1 MTKEIIHISHTN
13 INWDYRILK
22 ELEAV
27 SLVEDANITAIGVE
41 FTEGQVEIDIDRDN
55 INIETITL
63 LTKKLQKTRLPGF
76 IRQPLVF
83 IELALKMT
91 YGVVRKKPHI
101 VHCHD
106 AIALPIGWI
115 CSILTGSKL
124 IYDAHE
130 LMSDKQGNDFIS
142 RFYIKIVEKVCWS
155 KVETLI
161 SVSDSIISWY
171 RDKYGKKRF
180 LTILNSPPRELYEE
194 TAEGVAQDHN
204 YLRKK
209 FDIPENHIIFLF
221 VGQFMGGRSIE
232 LFLKIFE
239 QELHNSHLILLGFGE
254 GEILETIQETSSR
267 CSNIHLHD
275 AVAHNEVISIAK
287 NADYG
292 LCFIQNVS
300 LSDWYS
306 LPNKLFEY
314 LLSGLPV
321 LASNC
326 PEIMK
331 MIKQYHAGECL
342 EPNEE
347 NLVKKIRELELK
359 KPLRVDTDR
368 SEITWEFQAKKLQEE
383 YKILLS
389 RPN

>member
-1 MTKEIIHISHTN
+1 MNKEIIHISHTN

-22 ELEAV
+22 ELEAI
-27 SLVEDANITAIGVE
+27 SEIEKINITAIGVE
-41 FTEGQVEIDIDRDN
+41 FTEGQVEIDTNKEN
-55 INIETITL
+55 INIENIHL
-63 LTKKLQKTRLPGF
+63 FTKSLQKIKLPGF

-83 IELALKMT
+83 LELALKMT
-91 YGVVRKKPHI
+91 FRVIRKKPSI

-115 CSILTGSKL
+115 CSFLTGSKL

-142 RFYIKIVEKVCWS
+142 KIYIKIVEKLCWP
-155 KVETLI
+155 KITTLI

-171 RDKYGKKRF
+171 NDKYTKKRF
-180 LTILNSPPRELYEE
+180 LTILNSPPKEIYDKDFIQNKLSK
-194 TAEGVAQDHN
+194 N

-209 FDIPENHIIFLF
+209 FNIPDDEIIFIY

-232 LFLKIFE
+232 LFLKIFKNKC
-239 QELHNSHLILLGFGE
+239 HNSHLVFLGFGE
-254 GEILETIQETSSR
+254 GQILEAIKNSSIKYP
-267 CSNIHLHD
+267 NIHLHN
-275 AVAHNEVISIAK
+275 AVAHNDVISIAK

-292 LCFIQNVS
+292 LCFIQNIS

-314 LLSGLPV
+314 LLSGIPV

-326 PEIMK
+326 PEIK
-331 MIKQYHAGECL
+331 KIVKEFDAGECL
-342 EPNEE
+342 DPEEE
-347 NLVKKIRELELK
+347 NLVKMIKKLELK
-359 KPLRVDTDR
+359 TPLSVNSDR
-368 SEITWEFQAKKLQEE
+368 TRITWEFQAKKLQDE
-383 YKILLS
+383 YRNILNS
-389 RPN
+389 N